1 MADKDDKLGAPKPWP
16 DVRSTFE
23 HLTKKL
29 EEVDPGRRAD
39 VIAYWER
46 QLSREKKGIRS
57 RADEQDD
64 EGLPKPWPNVRSTFE
79 HLTKKLEEVDPGRR
93 ADVIAYWERQLS
105 REKKRR

>member
-46 QLSREKKGIRS
+46 QLSREKK
-57 RADEQDD
+57 
-64 EGLPKPWPNVRSTFE
+64 
-79 HLTKKLEEVDPGRR
+79 RR
-93 ADVIAYWERQLS
+93 
-105 REKKRR
+105 